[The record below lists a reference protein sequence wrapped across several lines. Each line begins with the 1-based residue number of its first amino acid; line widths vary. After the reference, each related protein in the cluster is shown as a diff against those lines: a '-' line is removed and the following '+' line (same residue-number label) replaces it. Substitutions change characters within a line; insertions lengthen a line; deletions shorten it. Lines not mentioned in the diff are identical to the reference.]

1 MREIRT
7 SGSVRGEGGNPL
19 AYSTWRGPICA
30 ASACEEK
37 GYGDFRRSAGPGKQS
52 QSEESLKCKVLSV
65 KPENPKVWT
74 SNFAL
79 YTSDLVYVFGTWHV
93 AVWILGPRTRVVLT
107 QALAATASY
116 LRLSLLRV

>member
-19 AYSTWRGPICA
+19 AYSTWRVPICVV
-30 ASACEEK
+30 SACEGK
-37 GYGDFRRSAGPGKQS
+37 GYGDLRRSAGPEERS
-52 QSEESLKCKVLSV
+52 QSEESLKCRVLSV
-65 KPENPKVWT
+65 KQGKMAVWT